1 MKVLFIAVS
10 FTQYIMFSY
19 QEKLQGILKDKRT
32 VKKGKASIRTRQ
44 GRDVRT
50 TRQGILNFDEY
61 AFMDKVGDMQEQRD
75 GQCKQRCGET
85 RSQKEMLEIKNT
97 ILEMKNA
104 LTGHD
109 WEKNQ

>member
-32 VKKGKASIRTRQ
+32 VKRGKANIR
-44 GRDVRT
+44 

-61 AFMDKVGDMQEQRD
+61 AFMDKVGNMQEQID

-85 RSQKEMLEIKNT
+85 KNQKEMLEIKNT